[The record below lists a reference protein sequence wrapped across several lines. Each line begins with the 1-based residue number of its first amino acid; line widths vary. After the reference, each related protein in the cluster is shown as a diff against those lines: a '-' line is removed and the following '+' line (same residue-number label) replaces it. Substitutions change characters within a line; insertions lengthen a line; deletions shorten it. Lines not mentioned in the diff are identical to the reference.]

1 MAEKD
6 KLFSSKIKYN
16 GVVNFAD
23 FYKFC
28 YEWLRDETGLLLSE
42 DKYAEKIIGD
52 SKNIDVEWT
61 GYRNL
66 TDYFR
71 FEAKVVF
78 RVIGLTNVEITEGAK
93 KTKTNKGSV
102 EVGIKGN
109 LVRDY
114 DGKFEK
120 SAFQKFSRGIYEKF
134 VIAARVEQFQEK
146 IISDCDE
153 FLAQAKAYLDLIG
166 KR

>member
-6 KLFSSKIKYN
+6 KLVSNKIKYN
-16 GVVNFAD
+16 GILDFAE

-42 DKYAEKIIGD
+42 DKYAEKISGD
-52 SKNIDVEWT
+52 SKNIDIEWT
-61 GYRNL
+61 GIRDL

-78 RVIGLTNVEITEGAK
+78 RVMGLTNVEIMQGNK
-93 KTKTNKGSV
+93 KIKTNKGNIELS
-102 EVGIKGN
+102 IKGN

-114 DGKFEK
+114 KSKFEK
-120 SAFQKFSRGIYEKF
+120 SAFQKFLRGIYEKS

-146 IISDCDE
+146 IITDCDE
-153 FLAQAKAYLDLIG
+153 FLAQAKAYLDLVG